1 MPNGF
6 TISPFYRQEKL
17 RYRAAMEC
25 AWGHMVS
32 ICKVRIWIPN
42 PGTFCLC
49 SISIWL
55 LHLPAMPK
63 TGLCNYFFQGNSR
76 TPRALTVLLSIKK
89 IKNAWLKITSTEPRL
104 ICAETCWKRAA
115 GEWQFVR
122 SHTGNNQGTRISW
135 AEEDAESRHVRA
147 KPVPTYAL
155 PPGWGEWTL
164 APTGT
169 VDLKADSSNSR
180 LSSFFKFQAWKVNYT
195 LTTRGT
201 QVPF

>member
-115 GEWQFVR
+115 GEWPGHQDLMGGR
-122 SHTGNNQGTRISW
+122 GRWIQACQGQASAHLCIASW
-135 AEEDAESRHVRA
+135 LGRVDTSTHRNSGFES
-147 KPVPTYAL
+147 
-155 PPGWGEWTL
+155 W
-164 APTGT
+164 
-169 VDLKADSSNSR
+169 
-180 LSSFFKFQAWKVNYT
+180 FQ
-195 LTTRGT
+195 
-201 QVPF
+201 